1 MMVVV
6 VPPPPAGPSRAP
18 TPPPSALRGAPPA
31 PPPRPRPRT
40 LPPLLATIHR
50 RPLRP
55 LPPGLA
61 RAGPGRRRGRTAPPG
76 PVRRVVV
83 SSARASGP
91 GAPRRAAPRPP
102 SSRPRGP
109 MGFGTRPKCP
119 GHPTPLS
126 GPMRGRSGVHGCGA
140 GAVDP
145 PAGAGA
151 PRGPAPRPFAA
162 SEGDLMG
169 LRGSGDLDR
178 GKRRLLRDRGQLLLS
193 LAPVKCATGGGRG
206 QDAGVRSESRSRTEP
221 RESPERAVER
231 REGRKPKKRLGNC
244 DGKRLNFGHFFTVF
258 CARGD

>member
-1 MMVVV
+1 MVVV
-6 VPPPPAGPSRAP
+6 VPPLPAGPSRAP
-18 TPPPSALRGAPPA
+18 TPPPRALVGAFALRGAPP
-31 PPPRPRPRT
+31 PRPRPRPRT

-102 SSRPRGP
+102 RPPSSPRGP
-109 MGFGTRPKCP
+109 MGFGTRPSARECP
-119 GHPTPLS
+119 GHPTLSPPLS

-151 PRGPAPRPFAA
+151 PRGPAPGPSDAA
-162 SEGDLMG
+162 KGASG
-169 LRGSGDLDR
+169 LRWTLDR
-178 GKRRLLRDRGQLLLS
+178 GKRRFAARSRPAVVVSCAGE
-193 LAPVKCATGGGRG
+193 ATGGSRTKMRG
-206 QDAGVRSESRSRTEP
+206 FGASPEVGRSREKA
-221 RESPERAVER
+221 RMNRRGKGEAV
-231 REGRKPKKRLGNC
+231 
-244 DGKRLNFGHFFTVF
+244 DGK
-258 CARGD
+258 A

>member
-1 MMVVV
+1 MVVV
-6 VPPPPAGPSRAP
+6 VPPLPAGPSRAP
-18 TPPPSALRGAPPA
+18 TPPPRALVGAFALRGAPP
-31 PPPRPRPRT
+31 PRPRPRPRT

-102 SSRPRGP
+102 RPPSSPRGP
-109 MGFGTRPKCP
+109 MGFGTRPSARECP
-119 GHPTPLS
+119 GHPTLSPPLS

-151 PRGPAPRPFAA
+151 PRGPAPGPSDAA
-162 SEGDLMG
+162 KGASG
-169 LRGSGDLDR
+169 LRWTLDR

-193 LAPVKCATGGGRG
+193 LAPVKPRGGRG
-206 QDAGVRSESRSRTEP
+206 QRCGGSERVPKSDGAARKPGRP
-221 RESPERAVER
+221 RERAVER
-231 REGRKPKKRLGNC
+231 KGVRGPWNQKR
-244 DGKRLNFGHFFTVF
+244 
-258 CARGD
+258 